1 MAIPQHYPEELLH
14 IRCLL
19 VQKQYHQCIK
29 ACVDVLSTCEKDTT
43 NVHPLAETF
52 ATFYLALAHDEL
64 ARSMHEQSS
73 FKLPTFT
80 RAEQHYRQAI
90 RILPSA
96 EQCRSVLAQAEA
108 EPSNAINVPAQSPN
122 PKTTIEQSAKRPESP
137 PPKTPP
143 RPPALCK
150 TTNNENNPP
159 DSPKESDFSDT
170 ESHDSFDDIM
180 TPHRILKRD
189 VSRMSLLD
197 RPLQRH
203 YSSMSLL
210 DTRPALSKSVSQGLL
225 RPIRPGSPPKQ
236 YHLPPKLPYS
246 GQSLYHI
253 NVPKLRLS
261 PPRSPPLA
269 NAPTTLAKSRQ
280 PVPQTTSSPA
290 GSPHS
295 RPHHGNESP
304 VSSLDSDILDIEG
317 SVTSPVSPQTPPGEA
332 QQSTTRPT
340 TAEAVL
346 EDKMS
351 ASSLD
356 LTRLTEHLSAM
367 RTQIQT
373 HTTLLQRAKLATT
386 VAQAERASRST
397 MSANARLDGGVFGR
411 GPAMASPA
419 ARRIPQSKS
428 FWSFTPVDVQ
438 AAERKKRIEEG
449 RARGWERKRYTSEK
463 YVALAEKALAE
474 L

>member
-14 IRCLL
+14 IRCLF

-29 ACVDVLSTCEKDTT
+29 ACVDVLSTCEKDTAD
-43 NVHPLAETF
+43 VHPLAETF
-52 ATFYLALAHDEL
+52 TTFYLALAHDEL

-73 FKLPTFT
+73 FKLPTYT

-90 RILPSA
+90 TILPSA
-96 EQCRSVLAQAEA
+96 EQCRSLLMQAEA
-108 EPSNAINVPAQSPN
+108 ESSSAINVPAQSLG
-122 PKTTIEQSAKRPESP
+122 PKTTIEQSADATESP
-137 PPKTPP
+137 PPRT
-143 RPPALCK
+143 PPALRK
-150 TTNNENNPP
+150 ATSNVNNPP
-159 DSPKESDFSDT
+159 DSPEGSDVSDT

-189 VSRMSLLD
+189 ASRMSLLD
-197 RPLQRH
+197 RPLQRD

-261 PPRSPPLA
+261 PPRGSPLA
-269 NAPTTLAKSRQ
+269 NAPTTLSKSRQ
-280 PVPQTTSSPA
+280 PVSQTMSYPT
-290 GSPHS
+290 GSPYS
-295 RPHHGNESP
+295 KPHHGNESP
-304 VSSLDSDILDIEG
+304 VSSLGSEILDFEG
-317 SVTSPVSPQTPPGEA
+317 SVTSPISPQSPMGEA
-332 QQSTTRPT
+332 QQSTTKPT
-340 TAEAVL
+340 NAEAVL
-346 EDKMS
+346 EDKVP
-351 ASSLD
+351 ASSID
-356 LTRLTEHLSAM
+356 LSRLTEHLSAM

-373 HTTLLQRAKLATT
+373 HIILLQRAKLATT

-397 MSANARLDGGVFGR
+397 MSANARLDGGIFGR
-411 GPAMASPA
+411 SPAMTTSTAK
-419 ARRIPQSKS
+419 RIPQSKS
-428 FWSFTPVDVQ
+428 FWSFTPVDVK

-449 RARGWERKRYTSEK
+449 RARGWERKRYTSGK